1 MEHGC
6 QISADFD
13 AQLSNGTSPRHVG
26 AWEPLYSVWKMS
38 ILPSYSNLE
47 EEQQQEKND
56 SKNSLKGAVREG
68 VLRGVVVTEHNHQ
81 DRLDKSLVN
90 RESLL
95 RQHHKFKTG
104 PHKI

>member
-1 MEHGC
+1 MEHLPGMLEHGSLFTAFGKC
-6 QISADFD
+6 QFYPPIPTLKKKNSK
-13 AQLSNGTSPRHVG
+13 
-26 AWEPLYSVWKMS
+26 E
-38 ILPSYSNLE
+38 
-47 EEQQQEKND
+47 QQEKNN
-56 SKNSLKGAVREG
+56 SKNSLKLKGAVREG

>member
-1 MEHGC
+1 MQILMHNCQMEHLPGMLEHGSLFTAFGKC
-6 QISADFD
+6 QFYPPI
-13 AQLSNGTSPRHVG
+13 P
-26 AWEPLYSVWKMS
+26 
-38 ILPSYSNLE
+38 ILKK
-47 EEQQQEKND
+47 KND

-95 RQHHKFKTG
+95 R
-104 PHKI
+104 